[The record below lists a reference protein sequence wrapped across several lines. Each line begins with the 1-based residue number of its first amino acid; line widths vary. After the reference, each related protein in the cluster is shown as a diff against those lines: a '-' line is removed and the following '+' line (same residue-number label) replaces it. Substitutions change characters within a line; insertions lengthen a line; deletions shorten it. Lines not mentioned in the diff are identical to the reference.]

1 MNPTRPGAGWIEV
14 IAGPM
19 FSGKS
24 EELIR
29 LLRRAAIARQRVQVF
44 KPKLDNR
51 YSEGDVVSHTQMR
64 IPCELVERADE
75 IRSRLD
81 PRTEV
86 VGIDEAQFFDDALP
100 RVCGHLANLGKRVIV
115 AGLDMDYRGIPFG
128 PMPELL
134 AVAEEVHKIHAICTS
149 CGAQA
154 AYTQRLIES
163 DELVVVGA
171 SGAYEARC
179 RRCHEPDGAPPA
191 SEPWLISPI
200 ESGQGQEDID

>member
-29 LLRRAAIARQRVQVF
+29 LLKRAMIARQRIQVF
-44 KPKLDNR
+44 KPRLDNR
-51 YSEGDVVSHTQMR
+51 YSEGDVVSHSQMR
-64 IPCELVERADE
+64 VPCELVERSDE
-75 IRSRLD
+75 IRPRLD

-86 VGIDEAQFFDDALP
+86 VGIDEAQFFDEGLTA
-100 RVCGHLANLGKRVIV
+100 VCGHLANLGKRVIA

-134 AVAEEVHKIHAICTS
+134 AVAEKVHKIHAICTS
-149 CGAQA
+149 CGSPA
-154 AYTQRLIES
+154 AYTQRLVES

-171 SGAYEARC
+171 TGAYEARC
-179 RRCHEPDGAPPA
+179 RRCHEPEGAPRTA
-191 SEPWLISPI
+191 EPWLFSPA
-200 ESGQGQEDID
+200 EAGEKGAED

>member
-1 MNPTRPGAGWIEV
+1 MNPSRPGTGWIEI

-29 LLRRAAIARQRVQVF
+29 LLKRAMIARQRVQVF

-51 YSEGDVVSHTQMR
+51 YSEGDVVSHSQMR
-64 IPCELVERADE
+64 VPCELVDRADE
-75 IRSRLD
+75 IMPRLD

-86 VGIDEAQFFDDALP
+86 VGIDEAQFFDDTLP
-100 RVCGHLANLGKRVIV
+100 KVCGHLANLGKRVIA

-128 PMPELL
+128 PMPVLL

-149 CGAQA
+149 CGAPA
-154 AYTQRLIES
+154 AYTQRLVES

-179 RRCHEPDGAPPA
+179 RRCHEPEGAPPA
-191 SEPWLISPI
+191 SEPWLIQPANGSD
-200 ESGQGQEDID
+200 GQSED

>member
-1 MNPTRPGAGWIEV
+1 MNPMRPGAGWIEV

-29 LLRRAAIARQRVQVF
+29 LLRRAMIARQRVQVF

-64 IPCELVERADE
+64 IPCELVERSSDVLT
-75 IRSRLD
+75 RLD

-86 VGIDEAQFFDDALP
+86 VGIDEAQFFDDDLP
-100 RVCGHLANLGKRVIV
+100 RVCGHLANLGKRVLT

-134 AVAEEVHKIHAICTS
+134 AVAEEVHKIHAICTR
-149 CGAQA
+149 CGAPA

-171 SGAYEARC
+171 VDAYEARC
-179 RRCHEPDGAPPA
+179 RRCHEPEGAPPA
-191 SEPWLISPI
+191 SEPWLIPPT
-200 ESGQGQEDID
+200 EDSSEAD

>member
-1 MNPTRPGAGWIEV
+1 MNPMRPGAGWIEV

-29 LLRRAAIARQRVQVF
+29 LLKRAMIARQRVQVF

-51 YSEGDVVSHTQMR
+51 YSEGDVVSHSQMR
-64 IPCELVERADE
+64 VPCELVERAAE
-75 IRSRLD
+75 IRPRLD

-100 RVCGHLANLGKRVIV
+100 GVCGHLANLGKRVIA
-115 AGLDMDYRGIPFG
+115 AGLDMDYRGVPFG

-134 AVAEEVHKIHAICTS
+134 AVAEKVHKIHAICTS
-149 CGAQA
+149 CGAEA

-171 SGAYEARC
+171 TGAYEARC
-179 RRCHEPDGAPPA
+179 RRCHEPEGAAKA
-191 SEPWLISPI
+191 SEPWLFSPGDAD
-200 ESGQGQEDID
+200 EKGRED

>member
-29 LLRRAAIARQRVQVF
+29 LLKRAMIARQRVQVF
-44 KPKLDNR
+44 KPRLDNR
-51 YSEGDVVSHTQMR
+51 YSEGDVVSHSQMR
-64 IPCELVERADE
+64 VPCELVERADE
-75 IRSRLD
+75 IRPRLD

-100 RVCGHLANLGKRVIV
+100 GVCGHLANLGKRVIV
-115 AGLDMDYRGIPFG
+115 AGLDMDYRGVPFG
-128 PMPELL
+128 PMPRLL
-134 AVAEEVHKIHAICTS
+134 AVAEEVHKIHAICTC
-149 CGAQA
+149 CGSPA

-171 SGAYEARC
+171 TGAYEARC
-179 RRCHEPDGAPPA
+179 RRCHEPEGAPPA
-191 SEPWLISPI
+191 SEPWLFQSTDAVDGEP
-200 ESGQGQEDID
+200 ES

>member
-29 LLRRAAIARQRVQVF
+29 LLKRAMIARQRVQVF
-44 KPKLDNR
+44 KPRLDNR
-51 YSEGDVVSHTQMR
+51 YSEGDVVSHSQMR
-64 IPCELVERADE
+64 VPCELVERSDE
-75 IRSRLD
+75 IRPRLD

-86 VGIDEAQFFDDALP
+86 VGIDEAQFFDDGLP
-100 RVCGHLANLGKRVIV
+100 GVCGHLANLGKRVIV
-115 AGLDMDYRGIPFG
+115 AGLDMDYRGVPFG
-128 PMPELL
+128 PMPVLL
-134 AVAEEVHKIHAICTS
+134 AVAEQVHKIHAICTS
-149 CGAQA
+149 CGSPA

-179 RRCHEPDGAPPA
+179 RRCHEPEGAPRA
-191 SEPWLISPI
+191 TEPWLFQTTDGVDREP
-200 ESGQGQEDID
+200 ES